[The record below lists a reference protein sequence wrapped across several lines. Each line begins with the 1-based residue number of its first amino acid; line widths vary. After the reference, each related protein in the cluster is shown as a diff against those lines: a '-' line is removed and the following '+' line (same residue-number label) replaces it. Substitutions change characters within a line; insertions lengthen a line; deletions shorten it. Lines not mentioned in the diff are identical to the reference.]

1 MPAASDQP
9 ARSILRSSAAILA
22 GIVVV
27 FILSM
32 GTDAVFHATG
42 IYPPWMQPMATH
54 LWVIAL
60 AYRIPFGIISAWV
73 VARLAP
79 RRPMGH
85 AILFGMIGVVMS
97 ALGVAATWN
106 KGPEFGPLWFNLG
119 LIAIALPCAWLGGK
133 LCTSPFRPTPA
144 PTVAY

>member
-1 MPAASDQP
+1 MPVANDRP
-9 ARSILRSSAAILA
+9 PRHILRSIAAIFA
-22 GIVVV
+22 GIVVIFV
-27 FILSM
+27 LSM
-32 GTDAVFHATG
+32 GTDSVLHATG

-60 AYRIPFGIISAWV
+60 AYRVPFGIISAWI

-85 AILFGMIGVVMS
+85 AVLFGIIGVVLS
-97 ALGVAATWN
+97 ALGVAANWG
-106 KGPEFGPLWFNLG
+106 KGPEFGPPWFSLG

-133 LCTSPFRPTPA
+133 LYTSSVRPTPVPA
-144 PTVAY
+144 VAH